1 MKVCIVCP
9 YGISSPGGVWN
20 HIVNLSNQ
28 LRSKRI
34 DHIIVIPQSQSAY
47 TNKNNVYQIG
57 KPYSIKSGG
66 SEANIVLS
74 LLLGQEI
81 DKFLKFHKPD
91 VVHIHEPF
99 AGTLPM
105 LFIKHFK
112 GKIIST
118 FHSNQGTNLYKFGLS
133 KMFKFL
139 YKKIDTNIAVSKS
152 AESYISKYFPN
163 KYQII
168 PNGINIQYYKKTNR
182 SLNTISN
189 NLKLIFIGR
198 NDKRKGLKYL
208 INCLQEYTFDFPIS
222 LTIIGHDYTGIKPDN
237 IEVNNP
243 GIVNEKNKIKYLNES
258 DILCAPSLGNES
270 FGIILLEA
278 MASETVIIASN
289 IEGYNHLVTHEKNGL
304 LIEPK
309 SSKSIYKAINSVY
322 HNKKMKLTMLKNG
335 NNIIK
340 NYGWDAISD
349 KIIDIYRN
357 K

>member
-20 HIVNLSNQ
+20 HVENLSNQ
-28 LRSKRI
+28 FEAKKI
-34 DHIIVIPQSQSAY
+34 DHIIVIPESKNPY
-47 TNKNNVYQIG
+47 TKKKNVYQIG
-57 KPYSIKSGG
+57 KPYNLKSGG

-74 LLLGQEI
+74 LLLGNKI
-81 DKFLKFHKPD
+81 KKFLKFHNPD
-91 VVHIHEPF
+91 IVHVHEPF

-105 LFIKHFK
+105 LFINHFK
-112 GKIIST
+112 GKTIST
-118 FHSNQGTNLYKFGLS
+118 FHSNEGTKLYKFGLS
-133 KMFKFL
+133 KIFKYL
-139 YKKIDTNIAVSKS
+139 YKKIDTNIVVSKS
-152 AESYISKYFPN
+152 AENYINQYFPN

-168 PNGINIQYYKKTNR
+168 PNGIEIKYYKQSNQKIDE
-182 SLNTISN
+182 ISN

-208 INCLQEYTFDFPIS
+208 IDCLQKYKFKFPVS
-222 LTIIGHDYTGIKPDN
+222 LTIIGHKYTGLKPDN
-237 IEVNNP
+237 IEIINP
-243 GIVNEKNKIKYLNES
+243 GIVSEKSKINHLTES

-289 IEGYNHLVTHEKNGL
+289 IDGYNHLVKHKKNGL
-304 LIEPK
+304 LIKPK
-309 SSKSIYKAINSVY
+309 SSKSIYKAINSIY
-322 HNKKMKLTMLKNG
+322 HNKKMKQEILKNG
-335 NNIIK
+335 NNFIK

-357 K
+357 